1 MEGVSGGAT
10 PLSALNEPDVR
21 RSERLHWLMRRCVQA
36 VCSDGESMF
45 VQKNSTF
52 GQNQLF
58 RVAANYFGSCS
69 HIATLMDS
77 PPPELKVC
85 SLGLVAVLSVRSLLL
100 VLSVH
105 EFRSTSCAW

>member
-1 MEGVSGGAT
+1 MDEIPEGAT
-10 PLSALNEPDVR
+10 PLSVLNEPDVSR
-21 RSERLHWLMRRCVQA
+21 NEGLHWLMRRCMQA

-52 GQNQLF
+52 GENQLF

-85 SLGLVAVLSVRSLLL
+85 CLIAVLFVRSLLF
-100 VLSVH
+100 VLSVCTDSDQP
-105 EFRSTSCAW
+105 RLLGS